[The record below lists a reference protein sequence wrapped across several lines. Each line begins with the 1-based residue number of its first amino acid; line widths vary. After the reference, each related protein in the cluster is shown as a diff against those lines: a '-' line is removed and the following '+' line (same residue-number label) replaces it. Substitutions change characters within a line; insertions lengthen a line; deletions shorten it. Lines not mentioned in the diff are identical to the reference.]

1 MVAASTD
8 STTVRAAR
16 QAVLN
21 PSMLAAGAAGTAC
34 VLIAGGCAALAVQA
48 GVGQHASALWMSA
61 LAVATMMGAPLLMAR
76 SSGRYITLKSAA
88 TLIATISAMNA
99 VPGYLKDF
107 QHASVVAASMILTG
121 GVLLCCWR
129 RLVRRDVSLLHHVE
143 PTSAVIRSNGSAV
156 LPALLALLAGL
167 SSGSLA
173 RFQLFTLC
181 GANGAQPFWQIALLF
196 ITVCALAWAAD
207 RSRGNG
213 NSMLMVLY
221 VARAAL
227 TGVLA
232 SADNPALAPLAA
244 KIFLL
249 LDCLTIPALANLR
262 GNAKSALSTTCPG
275 IAHHIGMMTGA
286 ALSTSRYFFG
296 DGFVLL
302 FALSAAANL
311 ICAASLA
318 THWLGGNASRPYV
331 NRYHHQARSS
341 G

>member
-1 MVAASTD
+1 MASLRIMVAASTD

-76 SSGRYITLKSAA
+76 SSRRYITLKSAA

-143 PTSAVIRSNGSAV
+143 PTLERFRSSARVTRVACGTFKRQSRP
-156 LPALLALLAGL
+156 LPAIHVVRCERCATVLADRAAVHHGL
-167 SSGSLA
+167 CIGLGG
-173 RFQLFTLC
+173 R
-181 GANGAQPFWQIALLF
+181 P
-196 ITVCALAWAAD
+196 LAWQ
-207 RSRGNG
+207 R
-213 NSMLMVLY
+213 
-221 VARAAL
+221 
-227 TGVLA
+227 
-232 SADNPALAPLAA
+232 
-244 KIFLL
+244 
-249 LDCLTIPALANLR
+249 
-262 GNAKSALSTTCPG
+262 
-275 IAHHIGMMTGA
+275 
-286 ALSTSRYFFG
+286 
-296 DGFVLL
+296 
-302 FALSAAANL
+302 
-311 ICAASLA
+311 
-318 THWLGGNASRPYV
+318 
-331 NRYHHQARSS
+331 
-341 G
+341 